1 MEFDDE
7 NEKDLDFERPPTPPL
22 ASSNVYAHQ
31 AKDETN
37 IEEENWQLG
46 TDSKWKAFQNIRM
59 HKRKF
64 WMQQKEL
71 Q

>member
-46 TDSKWKAFQNIRM
+46 TDSKWKAF
-59 HKRKF
+59 
-64 WMQQKEL
+64 
-71 Q
+71 